1 MAATL
6 KTTVI
11 QEPSS
16 GTVNMTL
23 GSTGSVTFG
32 SSITSNTITSA
43 ASTALNIQSA
53 GFTAMTIDTSQNV
66 GIGTTSPSEKLQV
79 AGGLRLTGTLSGS
92 QASCVGIDYSSA
104 ARIVSYGA
112 NTSTQGSFAFLTS
125 NSNASTTNQ
134 VVTIDSS
141 GNVGIGTTSPV
152 GVAGTKLD
160 VRGSITAGQ
169 ATVGR
174 ASLEQGNSTNSG
186 YVAFWN
192 SDLSVRQGYVG
203 YATLAG
209 GGGLTI
215 SSDTNN
221 ALIFNTNAT
230 ERMRI
235 DTSGN
240 LLVGSTSNYGGVKLL
255 VAQPNNNSAFIV
267 NNTTASPTAN
277 TIWSNYSAAASTNF
291 VHFYATTSGN
301 SVANFQVLGNGNV
314 QNSNNSYGAF
324 SDVSLKDNIVDATS
338 KLDDLMKVQIRNY
351 TLKNDPD
358 KIKQIGVIA
367 QELEIV
373 FPSIVEEIKDRDQ
386 DGKLLETTTKSV
398 KYSVFVPMLIKAI
411 QELKADFDAYKAA
424 HP

>member
-1 MAATL
+1 MAIVL
-6 KTTVI
+6 
-11 QEPSS
+11 
-16 GTVNMTL
+16 N
-23 GSTGSVTFG
+23 GSTGIQNVLG
-32 SSITSNTITSA
+32 SASAPADTNTTTPTTGIYYPSA
-43 ASTALNIQSA
+43 TTWGVSTAGTNALY
-53 GFTAMTIDTSQNV
+53 IDASQNV
-66 GIGTTSPSEKLQV
+66 GIGTTSPVGKLDVVSTAQDQ
-79 AGGLRLTGTLSGS
+79 LS
-92 QASCVGIDYSSA
+92 V
-104 ARIVSYGA
+104 R
-112 NTSTQGSFAFLTS
+112 S
-125 NSNASTTNQ
+125 NSKTAGSSIL
-134 VVTIDSS
+134 VSS
-141 GNVGIGTTSPV
+141 GNGTTSNNYSYIQYQNAQTSAYNWKV
-152 GVAGTKLD
+152 GTF
-160 VRGSITAGQ
+160 GSNSFSFYDATA
-169 ATVGR
+169 A
-174 ASLEQGNSTNSG
+174 A
-186 YVAFWN
+186 
-192 SDLSVRQGYVG
+192 
-203 YATLAG
+203 
-209 GGGLTI
+209 
-215 SSDTNN
+215 
-221 ALIFNTNAT
+221 